1 MDERLR
7 GHEWYRIRDRILER
21 DNQECVNCGT
31 GSNLVVHHIVPIS
44 NQGTNQMSN
53 LATLC
58 RDCHQSAHNH
68 RQRDNV
74 GSLHQPTRRSLPTTV
89 EISNILQ
96 TVNHP
101 LHIALIMTIAK
112 TGIGVGEICNL
123 NLGDVDI
130 INECGSEIS
139 GFGRSGLRVRY
150 GGNIEYNNRRE
161 RKQDTIV
168 PIDDELR
175 TVLKRWLAIRPD
187 HPQTASFFTKTTESW
202 GMRISPSTVRYVF
215 EKVGQEHG
223 LYSKNNEMKNFTPTS
238 LRYFFEE
245 RFRGQPKHREYILGR
260 LSDSKINYSELE
272 TDYRDSVFKFLPMPQ
287 TSK

>member
-7 GHEWYRIRDRILER
+7 GHEWYTIRNRTLER
-21 DNQECVNCGT
+21 DNRECVNCGA

-58 RDCHQSAHNH
+58 RDCHQAAHNH

-74 GSLHQPTRRSLPTTV
+74 SSSNQSTRRSLHTTI
-89 EISNILQ
+89 EISNVLQ
-96 TVNHP
+96 SVNHP

-123 NLGDVDI
+123 NLEDVDI
-130 INECGSEIS
+130 IDSSGSEITE
-139 GFGRSGLRVRY
+139 FRKSGLRVRY
-150 GGNIEYNNRRE
+150 GGDIEYNNRRE
-161 RKQDTIV
+161 RKQDTII
-168 PIDDELR
+168 PIDHELKM
-175 TVLKRWLAIRPD
+175 VLKRWLAIRPD
-187 HPQTASFFTKTTESW
+187 HPQTASFFTKTTEGW
-202 GMRISPSTVRYVF
+202 GTRISPSNVQYVF

-223 LYSKNNEMKNFTPTS
+223 LYSKNNEMENFTPVS

-260 LSDSKINYSELE
+260 LSGAEINHSELE
-272 TDYRDSVFKFLPMPQ
+272 TDYRDSVFKFLPVPQ